1 MEPTTPLKAKSPDEA
16 YPLEPF
22 LAPGLPAGTMIGA
35 GSTDPQYQPG
45 TPEYALRSNDQF
57 RAVNRTLFDTF
68 ESAEKAASTD
78 NAAAVLDRKDE
89 SAKNPVIRSFIS
101 NVKSVLPEGSGAS
114 DAAWYVLNTLR
125 PQVKHD
131 AKYVF
136 GKIRPIIQ
144 AKMAEAKQSGSSFY
158 PADMTN
164 EDILGIAKQA
174 GVDPSV
180 VARMVGEES
189 ELTAR
194 KATKTYTM
202 GVLRPMVDMLDI
214 NSMYGQQVY
223 NDPVKELAGLT
234 GPARRDAFLAMAR
247 WKEYHGESFLG
258 GIVEGISTLIVDA
271 GYAAGGFVE
280 GGIGTMTTLGTG
292 GQYLME
298 NDRTVLSNDW
308 IQKPKEYQDEANSV
322 LQRAHE
328 LAKKY
333 GPELASAAGDEE
345 KFAATLEG
353 RFGQYGDKEEI
364 RTFRRL
370 SELRAEGAYR
380 NQLSVERLANFGE
393 GVLNAVPNMVKLFNS
408 SIDPNSVFFRTE
420 DNIKNNPL
428 NSYLSFQALGV
439 NSVLAP
445 AYEGWVKGTKHYQEM
460 QGERLDKSIDLFLE
474 NYRDMQGDGES
485 VVGFFYRKSA
495 EATEALGGNP
505 VLDPIAKN
513 LGLGSA
519 SEIFRAG
526 QKAAGGMLQEKELI
540 QAAALADPVM
550 TVLGAM
556 KLLGVGAKAAAASKA
571 LNGVRAGLQEVTAEA
586 VALRASANTTSKVFD
601 TAVAELRVQLE
612 AALPGAKFTDDDVIG
627 IAIGDRKSLI
637 GRSASAQVVRKE
649 IGGTIA
655 KNKGLA
661 KRVGDLTKQLD
672 ELPDDVAGIEK
683 LRARPV
689 GGSVITASG
698 YTAQGVSVPFNALAN
713 FLDVESSTA
722 KGFSVRRFLGTA
734 SRKVLSVPVVGSA
747 ATTALIGGFL
757 IGGEI
762 GTAALFS
769 LSAGIG
775 TSTVGFL
782 IRPDTLRLI
791 GGKMAQAGRIQ
802 RAIGANISK
811 GQQYGESTF
820 LRSAMDMEVEARKL
834 FATVPMTK
842 GAVRTAKQEADLAR
856 ATLLA
861 DDAQQLRRLH
871 KSGMEDVMM
880 TASRV
885 VWEDGLVAGGTGAL
899 IAGLNDNDATGAGAG
914 MAIGFSTTFR
924 GLNRLHQVTP
934 KGADPVHARII
945 LGDVATIAQQVKDP
959 VQRANMLAFLGD
971 AGADSAAYIRRAG
984 IVRDLYVSLRGQV
997 RFVRG
1002 TEFEAATIL
1011 TGSPEVEANMVQ
1023 NEAAGIHPGDPVKA
1037 RAYAEER
1044 LAKLKASREAKDRA
1058 TYLKTKVEE
1067 NKVNIDNLNRSM
1079 AAVDAD
1085 IAKQQAIV
1093 DDERVNFTDIK
1104 KADAN
1109 KIQLDKLLQRKS
1121 ELQANLE
1128 VAANQSTVLEGDYG
1142 AALGE
1147 SKVDIPFRPYESR
1160 LMPDGSTARSV
1171 ASGFYVIDG
1180 PQGRSVTVNIDSID
1194 NIAAVSEG
1202 MHALLADSAA
1212 ESLMPEMVR
1221 MLFEETGDSSGR
1233 AVAPAIT
1240 NAILQAYGDSLTPAQ
1255 RARFMAEGQNGIDI
1269 YEKSGKKDI
1278 SAIVDPLREA
1288 MTWMLASV
1296 DMSKRPGYRPDL
1308 ASVASGR
1315 TNMASAT
1322 GWDAVRK
1329 TLFGDRTLSDN
1340 VNTALKN
1347 MFDPVYGSFTRKNAA
1362 HIVSQLEASG
1372 MRFVESGDGTLRG
1385 YFLNENNEIVR
1396 SAVLDAFYDKLIV
1409 KTGGE
1414 GSSRIRPIN
1423 LYDPMIPVEQRI
1435 DFIKRNGL
1443 DWVLDDNGGIMTPE
1457 QIGVKSDGFIRSIED
1472 GLNAI
1477 PEGERGMQVY
1487 TDEKGNVIRTGV
1499 PTQIEIAAIANNP
1512 NVPQSYKDN
1521 LLTVMKTI
1529 GSGEIKSVLSA
1540 EYSNIFSV
1548 NTEALTAHRLRVG
1561 KDIAGKT
1568 ETRNIIPLAF
1578 TMGEAPIYGADGKTV
1593 KVKDPV
1599 TGKMVEAKQ
1608 RVIRLRAF
1616 DSQAFQRSV
1625 NQSFSGGLYVLDDAG
1640 KRSFLKDPEGKD
1652 YTATYLRSLFGTD
1665 ADFHNA
1671 AGLWMQH
1678 YQRAG
1683 ALDPTAGVPMKDGA
1697 PRENNPVS
1705 AEVLDPINPVRGAA
1719 MRDALRVIF
1728 QLESGK
1734 KRLGWVEAN
1743 RQTNTANGF
1752 AIRGTNFPISDF
1764 RLDQFGP
1771 LKENGQSM
1779 PIDLVGVTSGAF
1791 AMGVKGWGS
1800 HKPQIINGVPG
1811 MVVKTVFEA
1820 GTDKF
1825 LQGNDINVTEV
1836 RVHPSLPD
1844 VKVFMGYEVKAGTK
1858 QKIST
1863 IAYTIGDGKIINSNS
1878 SDMRLVM
1885 QEIKKKI
1892 YGREDANYIDSI
1904 LNQWRYDSQ
1913 KPLPGTLAAP
1923 AKVTGPT
1930 DVGVTPKS
1938 GADMI
1943 DTLNGL
1949 YAAEAGGKDIP
1960 PSLRKYL
1967 NEQNV
1972 EADIANGKSLF
1983 MILNDLQTNLKGEM
1997 SRTSSRYSTTE
2008 QDRLRGI
2015 IDHLDTAASLVGS
2028 SSRKYRA
2035 AYEVPTR
2042 DLKTDTIRTVFD
2054 LGRPVN
2060 DVGGWSADGLIANEL
2075 FRVSKEFASDQFKN
2089 NKEYLEAVIAKL
2101 DEEMFNAAD
2110 LEGEP
2115 FRKEMDRLKPAKE
2128 KAERALEKLKK
2139 NSPELW
2145 EAAPADAGAPALEGE
2160 TPVEKFESALK
2171 QKNLRILKYRDDPSG
2186 FEQNGGIVDGGRR
2199 LPTLVVGDT
2208 KVGFTSAGMELV
2220 NNVVQIMDDVDVDA
2234 SGNVIY
2240 TIDRIS
2246 TPSEKRGK
2254 GSASKALSEIT
2265 SAADKAGLTIQLEPT
2280 VMKSL
2285 VGDGA
2290 SLNKAQLI
2298 EWYKKNGFVPR
2309 FEGSD
2314 KILIRTPKEPAPAA
2328 GTQPAATPEQPAG
2341 RDVTPRAGGPGDET
2355 TGRTPAISPKEQAS
2369 QFTEGT
2375 GRDAPYMTPEEIA
2388 RTAEFRVG
2396 PDGKITRITEPEKTE
2411 RQRWQERY
2419 KAILNKRKEEA
2430 AQAKDT
2436 LNENEKRRRA
2446 MVNQVRD
2453 RAAAEIDAIEKRAA
2467 YWRSEAQKQ
2476 AQVDAKAAKAAQKE
2490 ADQLQAQADARRIAF
2505 ERGIGDARATA
2516 DAKNA
2521 QTNKLL
2527 DIALSS
2533 NQPLIAPG
2541 LLLVDA
2547 NRLTVQPFR
2556 MALPTDT
2563 AVTPAATTR
2572 TGILYLRNVS
2582 GFESNVQA
2590 FQQSFFN
2597 YLHGD
2602 AIGRG
2607 QAIAGEAFRGP
2618 MAAQQGIN
2626 LINTRMWVAEKS
2638 GGRLLREYRN
2648 ADKAS
2653 GRDIV
2658 TYKVYGANGML
2669 IKQSNDAADAI
2680 EAISNLEER
2689 FMNTAGIGV
2698 LKPDAAEAAGFMLD
2712 AYTSKPA
2719 TGRPKA
2725 KVQKTEE
2732 DTMRIQNLERY
2743 RGVEA
2748 AR

>member
-22 LAPGLPAGTMIGA
+22 SYKLPDGSEAGAMA
-35 GSTDPQYQPG
+35 SDAQYQPG
-45 TPEYALRSNDQF
+45 TPEYALRSNEQF
-57 RAVNRTLFDTF
+57 KAVNRRLFDSF
-68 ESAEKAASTD
+68 AALDAPLQPTIGEGSYEAPMLAGFYD
-78 NAAAVLDRKDE
+78 NIKGG
-89 SAKNPVIRSFIS
+89 
-101 NVKSVLPEGSGAS
+101 LPEGANSS
-114 DAAWYVLNTLR
+114 QDAAWYVLNTLR

-144 AKMAEAKQSGSSFY
+144 AKMEEAKQSGNSFF

-164 EDILGIAKQA
+164 DDILGLAKQA
-174 GVDPSV
+174 GVDPWV

-189 ELTAR
+189 EVNSR

-234 GPARRDAFLAMAR
+234 GQARRDAFLAMAR

-258 GIVEGISTLIVDA
+258 GMVEGISTLIVDA

-280 GGIGTMTTLGTG
+280 GSFGTMVALGTG
-292 GQYLME
+292 GQVMME
-298 NDRTVLSNDW
+298 NGRTVLSDDW

-333 GPELASAAGDEE
+333 GPELAAAAGDEE

-408 SIDPNSVFFRTE
+408 SIDPNSVFFRAE

-428 NSYLSFQALGV
+428 NSYFSFQALGV

-485 VVGFFYRKSA
+485 VVGFFYRKQA
-495 EATEALGGNP
+495 EGIEATLGKG
-505 VLDPIAKN
+505 VL
-513 LGLGSA
+513 
-519 SEIFRAG
+519 SEFYRGG
-526 QKAAGGMLQEKELI
+526 QKASGEIFQEKELI

-550 TVLGAM
+550 TVLGTL
-556 KLLGVGAKAAAASKA
+556 KLLGVGAKAAAAQKA
-571 LNGVRAGLQEVTAEA
+571 LSGVRAGLQEVTAEA

-601 TAVAELRVQLE
+601 TAVAELRAQLE

-637 GRSASAQVVRKE
+637 GQSASAQVVRKE

-655 KNKGLA
+655 KNKSLA

-698 YTAQGVSVPFNALAN
+698 YTAQGVSVPFNAVAN

-722 KGFSVRRFLGTA
+722 KGFTVRRFLGTA
-734 SRKVLSVPVVGSA
+734 SRKVLSGPVVGSA
-747 ATTALIGGFL
+747 ATTALIGAYL
-757 IGGEI
+757 VGGEI
-762 GTAALFS
+762 ATAAMFG

-791 GGKMAQAGRIQ
+791 GGKMAQAGRLQ

-834 FATVPMTK
+834 FATVPMMK
-842 GAVRTAKQEADLAR
+842 GVVRTAEQEANLAK

-861 DDAQQLRRLH
+861 DDAQQLRRLA
-871 KSGMEDVMM
+871 KSGMEDAMM

-971 AGADSAAYIRRAG
+971 AGADSAAYIRRAS
-984 IVRDLYVSLRGQV
+984 IVRDLYVSTRGQV
-997 RFVRG
+997 KFVRG
-1002 TEFEAATIL
+1002 TEFEAATVL
-1011 TGSPEVEANMVQ
+1011 TGSPDVEANMVQ
-1023 NEAAGIHPGDPVKA
+1023 NEAAGIHPGDPAKA
-1037 RAYAEER
+1037 MAYAKER

-1128 VAANQSTVLEGDYG
+1128 VAANQSTILEGDYN

-1147 SKVDIPFRPYESR
+1147 SKSDIPFRPYESR

-1221 MLFEETGDSSGR
+1221 MLFDQTGDSSGR

-1255 RARFMAEGQNGIDI
+1255 RAKFMAEGQNGIDI
-1269 YEKSGKKDI
+1269 YEKSGRKDI

-1329 TLFGDRTLSDN
+1329 TLFGNRTLSDN

-1414 GSSRIRPIN
+1414 GSARIRPIN

-1443 DWVLDDNGGIMTPE
+1443 DWVLDDKGGIMTPE

-1548 NTEALTAHRLRVG
+1548 NTEALTAHRLRIG

-1593 KVKDPV
+1593 KIKDPV

-1640 KRSFLKDPEGKD
+1640 KRSFLKDPEGKE

-1683 ALDPTAGVPMKDGA
+1683 ALDPTASVPMKDGA

-1719 MRDALRVIF
+1719 MRDALRIIF

-1800 HKPQIINGVPG
+1800 QKPQMINGVPG

-1820 GTDKF
+1820 GENKF
-1825 LQGNDINVTEV
+1825 LGGNDINVTEV

-1885 QEIKKKI
+1885 KEIKKKV
-1892 YGREDANYIDSI
+1892 YGREDATYIDSI

-1923 AKVTGPT
+1923 AKATGPMDI
-1930 DVGVTPKS
+1930 DVAPKS

-1967 NEQNV
+1967 NEQNI

-1983 MILNDLQTNLKGEM
+1983 MILNDLKTNLKGEM

-2015 IDHLDTAASLVGS
+2015 IDHLDTATSLVGA

-2060 DVGGWSADGLIANEL
+2060 GVGGWSADGLIANEL
-2075 FRVSKEFASDQFKN
+2075 FRISKEFSSDQFKN
-2089 NKEYLEAVIAKL
+2089 NKEYLEAVVAKL

-2110 LEGEP
+2110 LEGEA
-2115 FRKEMDRLKPAKE
+2115 FGKEMDRLKPAKE

-2145 EAAPADAGAPALEGE
+2145 EAAPDAAGASPA
-2160 TPVEKFESALK
+2160 VAL
-2171 QKNLRILKYRDDPSG
+2171 
-2186 FEQNGGIVDGGRR
+2186 
-2199 LPTLVVGDT
+2199 
-2208 KVGFTSAGMELV
+2208 
-2220 NNVVQIMDDVDVDA
+2220 
-2234 SGNVIY
+2234 
-2240 TIDRIS
+2240 
-2246 TPSEKRGK
+2246 
-2254 GSASKALSEIT
+2254 
-2265 SAADKAGLTIQLEPT
+2265 
-2280 VMKSL
+2280 
-2285 VGDGA
+2285 
-2290 SLNKAQLI
+2290 
-2298 EWYKKNGFVPR
+2298 
-2309 FEGSD
+2309 
-2314 KILIRTPKEPAPAA
+2314 
-2328 GTQPAATPEQPAG
+2328 TPEQRTRLKKPFEELQINRHGWRDDAFVVAVGHNPATDSSFSLTTVGDKFQAHGMIRAAEPNATLRAVFKLFDEGIDSERAFHTAPYRFPEGTSSETRAVAGAGLGTGGGEAFKDGPITLVGKYGKDINTTADIGFVIVNDGAFKDPNAAVALLKDRLPEGVQVIKMSEEAKYLVAPAEGSAQG

-2388 RTAEFRVG
+2388 RTLEFRVG
-2396 PDGKITRITEPEKTE
+2396 PDGKITRITEGEKTE

-2430 AQAKDT
+2430 AQAQAT

-2467 YWRSEAQKQ
+2467 YWRSEAQKK
-2476 AQVDAKAAKAAQKE
+2476 AKADAKAAYEAQKE
-2490 ADQLQAQADARRIAF
+2490 ADKLQAQADARRIAF

-2521 QTNKLL
+2521 QTNKLI

-2597 YLHGD
+2597 YLHGE

-2669 IKQSNDAADAI
+2669 IKQSNDAADAV

-2698 LKPDAAEAAGFMLD
+2698 LKPDALEAAGLMLD

-2719 TGRPKA
+2719 TGRPKS

-2732 DTMRIQNLERY
+2732 DTIRIQNLERY
-2743 RGVEA
+2743 RGVKEA
-2748 AR
+2748 R

>member
-22 LAPGLPAGTMIGA
+22 SYKLPDGSQAGAMSSDA
-35 GSTDPQYQPG
+35 QYQPG
-45 TPEYALRSNDQF
+45 TPEYALRSNEQF
-57 RAVNRTLFDTF
+57 KAVNRTLFDTF
-68 ESAEKAASTD
+68 EKAEYAGSSD
-78 NAAAVLDRKDE
+78 AAAVLDRKDE
-89 SAKNPVIRSFIS
+89 SAKNPAIRSFIS
-101 NVKSVLPEGSGAS
+101 NVKTALPEGSGAS

-144 AKMAEAKQSGSSFY
+144 AKMEEAKQSGNSFF

-164 EDILGIAKQA
+164 EDILGLAKQA
-174 GVDPSV
+174 GVDPWV
-180 VARMVGEES
+180 VARMVGEEG
-189 ELTAR
+189 ELDVR

-292 GQYLME
+292 GQYLMKNE
-298 NDRTVLSNDW
+298 QMVLSNDW

-333 GPELASAAGDEE
+333 GPELAAAAGDEE

-393 GVLNAVPNMVKLFNS
+393 GVLNAAPNMVKLFNS
-408 SIDPNSVFFRTE
+408 SIDPNSVFFRAE

-428 NSYLSFQALGV
+428 NSYFALQALGV

-571 LNGVRAGLQEVTAEA
+571 LSGVRAGLQEVTAEA

-612 AALPGAKFTDDDVIG
+612 AALPGAKFTDDDIIG

-698 YTAQGVSVPFNALAN
+698 YTAQGVSVPFNAVAN

-722 KGFSVRRFLGTA
+722 KGFTVRRFLGTA
-734 SRKVLSVPVVGSA
+734 SRKVLSGPVVGSA
-747 ATTALIGGFL
+747 ATTALIGAYL
-757 IGGEI
+757 VGGEI
-762 GTAALFS
+762 ATAAMFG

-791 GGKMAQAGRIQ
+791 GGKMAQAGRLQ
-802 RAIGANISK
+802 RAIGANIAK

-880 TASRV
+880 NVSRV

-934 KGADPVHARII
+934 KGADPIHARII

-984 IVRDLYVSLRGQV
+984 IVRDLYVSIRGQV
-997 RFVRG
+997 KFVRG
-1002 TEFEAATIL
+1002 TEFEAATVL
-1011 TGSPEVEANMVQ
+1011 TGSPDVEANMVR
-1023 NEAAGIHPGDPVKA
+1023 NEAAGIHPGDPAKA

-1128 VAANQSTVLEGDYG
+1128 VAANQSIVLEGDYG

-1221 MLFEETGDSSGR
+1221 MLFDPTGDSSGR

-1255 RARFMAEGQNGIDI
+1255 RAKFMAEGQNGIDI

-1278 SAIVDPLREA
+1278 SAIVEPLREA

-1414 GSSRIRPIN
+1414 GSARIRPIN

-1443 DWVLDDNGGIMTPE
+1443 DWVLDDKGGIMTPE

-1683 ALDPTAGVPMKDGA
+1683 ALDPTASVPMKDGA

-1820 GTDKF
+1820 GADKF

-1923 AKVTGPT
+1923 AKATGPT
-1930 DVGVTPKS
+1930 NVDVAPKS

-1983 MILNDLQTNLKGEM
+1983 MILNDLKTNLKGEM
-1997 SRTSSRYSTTE
+1997 SRYSARHSTTE
-2008 QDRLRGI
+2008 QDRLRGV
-2015 IDHLDTAASLVGS
+2015 IDHLDTATSLVGA

-2042 DLKTDTIRTVFD
+2042 DLKTDTIRTVFE
-2054 LGRPVN
+2054 LGSPTN
-2060 DVGGWSADGLIANEL
+2060 GSGGWSADGLIANEL
-2075 FRVSKEFASDQFKN
+2075 FTVSKEFGSDQFTN
-2089 NKEYLEAVIAKL
+2089 NRQYLEAVIEKL
-2101 DEEMFNAAD
+2101 ETQLNAAEN
-2110 LEGEP
+2110 LESLDAYKVEKERIEP
-2115 FRKEMDRLKPAKE
+2115 ALRAS
-2128 KAERALEKLKK
+2128 ERALEKLKK

-2145 EAAPADAGAPALEGE
+2145 EAAPADAGAPTAALEGE

-2171 QKNLRILKYRDDPSG
+2171 QKNLSILKYRDDPSG
-2186 FEQNGGIVDGGRR
+2186 FEQKGGIVDGGRR

-2290 SLNKAQLI
+2290 SLDKAQLI

-2314 KILIRTPKEPAPAA
+2314 KILIRAPKEIAPVTE
-2328 GTQPAATPEQPAG
+2328 TQPAAAPDQPAG
-2341 RDVTPRAGGPGDET
+2341 RDVTPRAGEAPE
-2355 TGRTPAISPKEQAS
+2355 
-2369 QFTEGT
+2369 
-2375 GRDAPYMTPEEIA
+2375 APYMTPEEIA

-2419 KAILNKRKEEA
+2419 KAILNKQKEAA

-2467 YWRSEAQKQ
+2467 YWRSEAQKK
-2476 AQVDAKAAKAAQKE
+2476 AKADAKAAYEAQKE
-2490 ADQLQAQADARRIAF
+2490 ADKLQAQADARRIAF

-2521 QTNKLL
+2521 TTNKLI

-2563 AVTPAATTR
+2563 AVTPSATTR

-2597 YLHGD
+2597 YLHGE

-2680 EAISNLEER
+2680 EAIKNLEER

-2698 LKPDAAEAAGFMLD
+2698 LKPDALESAGLMLD

-2719 TGRPKA
+2719 TGRPKS

>member
-57 RAVNRTLFDTF
+57 KAVNRTLFDTF
-68 ESAEKAASTD
+68 EKVELAASPND
-78 NAAAVLDRKDE
+78 AAAILDRKDE
-89 SAKNPVIRSFIS
+89 SAKNPVIRSFIN
-101 NVKSVLPEGSGAS
+101 NVKTVLPEGSNSS

-144 AKMAEAKQSGSSFY
+144 AKMDEADKAGSSFY

-164 EDILGIAKQA
+164 EDILGLAKQA

-180 VARMVGEES
+180 IARMVGEEG
-189 ELTAR
+189 ELNAR

-214 NSMYGQQVY
+214 NSMFGQQVY
-223 NDPVKELAGLT
+223 NDPIRELAGL
-234 GPARRDAFLAMAR
+234 PRPLQRKAFLAMAR

-258 GIVEGISTLIVDA
+258 GMVEGISTLIVDA

-280 GGIGTMTTLGTG
+280 GSVGALTTFGSE

-298 NDRTVLSNDW
+298 SGKVVLSDSW

-322 LQRAHE
+322 LLRAHE

-408 SIDPNSVFFRTE
+408 SIDPNSVFFRAE

-428 NSYLSFQALGV
+428 SSYFTLQAYGV
-439 NSVLAP
+439 NSVFAP

-485 VVGFFYRKSA
+485 VVGFFYRKQA
-495 EATEALGGNP
+495 EGIEATIGKG
-505 VLDPIAKN
+505 VL
-513 LGLGSA
+513 
-519 SEIFRAG
+519 SEFYRGG

-550 TVLGAM
+550 TVLGTL
-556 KLLGVGAKAAAASKA
+556 KLLGVGAKAATAQKA
-571 LNGVRAGLQEVTAEA
+571 LSGVRAGLQEVTAEA

-612 AALPGAKFTDDDVIG
+612 AALPGAKFTDDDIIG
-627 IAIGDRKSLI
+627 IAIGDRKSII
-637 GRSASAQVVRKE
+637 GKSASAQVVRKE

-655 KNKGLA
+655 KNKSLA

-698 YTAQGVSVPFNALAN
+698 YTAQGVSVPFNAVAN
-713 FLDVESSTA
+713 FLDVEASTA
-722 KGFSVRRFLGTA
+722 KGFTVRRFLGTA
-734 SRKVLSVPVVGSA
+734 SRKVLSGPVVGSA
-747 ATTALIGGFL
+747 AASALVGAYL
-757 IGGEI
+757 AGGEFA
-762 GTAALFS
+762 TAALFG
-769 LSAGIG
+769 LSAGAG
-775 TSTVGFL
+775 TSTVGWL

-791 GGKMAQAGRIQ
+791 GGKMAQAGRLQ
-802 RAIGANISK
+802 RAIGDNISK

-834 FATVPMTK
+834 FATVPMMK

-871 KSGMEDVMM
+871 KSGIEDVMM

-885 VWEDGLVAGGTGAL
+885 AWEDGLIAGGTGFL

-914 MAIGFSTTFR
+914 MAIGFSTIFR

-984 IVRDLYVSLRGQV
+984 IVRDLYVSTRGQV
-997 RFVRG
+997 KFVRG

-1011 TGSPEVEANMVQ
+1011 TGSPDVEANMVQ
-1023 NEAAGIHPGDPVKA
+1023 NEAAGIHPGDPAKA
-1037 RAYAEER
+1037 KAYAEER

-1058 TYLKTKVEE
+1058 THLKTKVEE

-1093 DDERVNFTDIK
+1093 DDEKVNFTDIK

-1128 VAANQSTVLEGDYG
+1128 VAANQSTVLEGDYN

-1147 SKVDIPFRPYESR
+1147 SKSDIPFRPYESR

-1221 MLFEETGDSSGR
+1221 MLFDETGDQSSGR
-1233 AVAPAIT
+1233 AVSPGVTDAI
-1240 NAILQAYGDSLTPAQ
+1240 IQAYGDSLTPAQ
-1255 RARFMAEGQNGIDI
+1255 RAKFLAEYRNGLDI
-1269 YEKSGKKDI
+1269 YEKSGKNKYARNDI
-1278 SAIVDPLREA
+1278 SAIVEPLREA

-1329 TLFGDRTLSDN
+1329 TLFGNRTLSDN

-1347 MFDPVYGSFTRKNAA
+1347 MFDPVYGSLTRKNAA

-1414 GSSRIRPIN
+1414 GSALIRPIN

-1443 DWVLDDNGGIMTPE
+1443 DWVLDDKGGIMTPE

-1578 TMGEAPIYGADGKTV
+1578 TMGEAPIYGADGRAV
-1593 KVKDPV
+1593 KIKDPV

-1616 DSQAFQRSV
+1616 DAQAFQRSV

-1640 KRSFLKDPEGKD
+1640 KRSFLKDPEGKE

-1683 ALDPTAGVPMKDGA
+1683 ALDPTAGVPMKDGS

-1779 PIDLVGVTSGAF
+1779 PIDLVGVTSGEF

-1820 GTDKF
+1820 GENKF
-1825 LQGNDINVTEV
+1825 LGGNDINVTEV

-1844 VKVFMGYEVKAGTK
+1844 VKVFLGYEVAAGTN
-1858 QKIST
+1858 QKRKSIG
-1863 IAYTIGDGKIINSNS
+1863 YTIGDGKIINSNS

-1885 QEIKKKI
+1885 QEIKRKI

-1923 AKVTGPT
+1923 AAT
-1930 DVGVTPKS
+1930 
-1938 GADMI
+1938 
-1943 DTLNGL
+1943 
-1949 YAAEAGGKDIP
+1949 
-1960 PSLRKYL
+1960 
-1967 NEQNV
+1967 
-1972 EADIANGKSLF
+1972 
-1983 MILNDLQTNLKGEM
+1983 
-1997 SRTSSRYSTTE
+1997 
-2008 QDRLRGI
+2008 
-2015 IDHLDTAASLVGS
+2015 
-2028 SSRKYRA
+2028 
-2035 AYEVPTR
+2035 
-2042 DLKTDTIRTVFD
+2042 
-2054 LGRPVN
+2054 
-2060 DVGGWSADGLIANEL
+2060 
-2075 FRVSKEFASDQFKN
+2075 
-2089 NKEYLEAVIAKL
+2089 
-2101 DEEMFNAAD
+2101 
-2110 LEGEP
+2110 
-2115 FRKEMDRLKPAKE
+2115 
-2128 KAERALEKLKK
+2128 
-2139 NSPELW
+2139 
-2145 EAAPADAGAPALEGE
+2145 EAAPAAG
-2160 TPVEKFESALK
+2160 
-2171 QKNLRILKYRDDPSG
+2171 
-2186 FEQNGGIVDGGRR
+2186 GGIDVKPVSIPYTTKTQAGVGQPVQTQSGTADIIRFGNPGDDRLAVVRNINGVNVPFYLSTGKGGKTDVPAGKWYPFFGFSEGGWINKTGGNEMVNYQGSQALRSVAEGLDSTIGDIR
-2199 LPTLVVGDT
+2199 GDT
-2208 KVGFTSAGMELV
+2208 GKYTKAPFSGLSFLNEGLNPVNYDTPNATELV
-2220 NNVVQIMDDVDVDA
+2220 KANIKSVL
-2234 SGNVIY
+2234 
-2240 TIDRIS
+2240 DRI
-2246 TPSEKRGK
+2246 EAGK
-2254 GSASKALSEIT
+2254 
-2265 SAADKAGLTIQLEPT
+2265 
-2280 VMKSL
+2280 
-2285 VGDGA
+2285 
-2290 SLNKAQLI
+2290 
-2298 EWYKKNGFVPR
+2298 
-2309 FEGSD
+2309 
-2314 KILIRTPKEPAPAA
+2314 PKPAA
-2328 GTQPAATPEQPAG
+2328 AEQGAAQG

-2375 GRDAPYMTPEEIA
+2375 GRDVPYMTPEEIA
-2388 RTAEFRVG
+2388 RTSEFRVG
-2396 PDGKITRITEPEKTE
+2396 PDGKITRITEGEKTE

-2436 LNENEKRRRA
+2436 LNENEKKRRA

-2467 YWRSEAQKQ
+2467 YWRSQAQKQ
-2476 AQVDAKAAKAAQKE
+2476 AQADAKAAKAAQKE

-2521 QTNKLL
+2521 TTNKLI

-2563 AVTPAATTR
+2563 AVTPSATTR

-2582 GFESNVQA
+2582 GFESNIQA

-2597 YLHGD
+2597 YLHGE

-2669 IKQSNDAADAI
+2669 IKQSNDAADAV
-2680 EAISNLEER
+2680 EAINNLEER

-2698 LKPDAAEAAGFMLD
+2698 LKPDALESAGLMLD

>member
-57 RAVNRTLFDTF
+57 KAVNRTLFDTF
-68 ESAEKAASTD
+68 EKAELAASPND
-78 NAAAVLDRKDE
+78 AAAILDRKDE
-89 SAKNPVIRSFIS
+89 NAKNPVIRSFIS
-101 NVKSVLPEGSGAS
+101 NVKTVLPEGSNSS

-144 AKMAEAKQSGSSFY
+144 AKMAEADKAGSSFY

-164 EDILGIAKQA
+164 EDILGLAKQA

-180 VARMVGEES
+180 IARMVGEEG
-189 ELTAR
+189 ELNAR

-214 NSMYGQQVY
+214 NSMFGQQVY
-223 NDPVKELAGLT
+223 NDPIRELAGL
-234 GPARRDAFLAMAR
+234 PRPLQRKAFLAMAR
-247 WKEYHGESFLG
+247 WKEYHTESFLG
-258 GIVEGISTLIVDA
+258 GMVEGISTLIVDA

-280 GGIGTMTTLGTG
+280 GSVGALTTFGSE

-298 NDRTVLSNDW
+298 SGKVVLSDSW

-322 LQRAHE
+322 LLRAHE

-393 GVLNAVPNMVKLFNS
+393 GVLNAAPNMVKLFNS
-408 SIDPNSVFFRTE
+408 SIDPNSVFFRAE

-428 NSYLSFQALGV
+428 SSYYTLQTTGV
-439 NSVLAP
+439 SSVFAP

-485 VVGFFYRKSA
+485 VVGFFYRNQA
-495 EATEALGGNP
+495 EGIEATIGKG
-505 VLDPIAKN
+505 VL
-513 LGLGSA
+513 
-519 SEIFRAG
+519 SEFYRGG
-526 QKAAGGMLQEKELI
+526 QKAAGEMMQEKELI

-550 TVLGAM
+550 TVLGTL
-556 KLLGVGAKAAAASKA
+556 KLLGVGAKAAAAQKA

-612 AALPGAKFTDDDVIG
+612 AALPGAKFTDDDIIG
-627 IAIGDRKSLI
+627 IAIGDRKSII
-637 GRSASAQVVRKE
+637 GKSASAQVVRKE

-655 KNKGLA
+655 KNKSLA

-698 YTAQGVSVPFNALAN
+698 YTAQGVSVPFNAVAN
-713 FLDVESSTA
+713 FLDVEASTA
-722 KGFSVRRFLGTA
+722 KGFTVRRFLGTA
-734 SRKVLSVPVVGSA
+734 SRKVLSGPVVGSA
-747 ATTALIGGFL
+747 AASALVGAYL
-757 IGGEI
+757 AGGEFA
-762 GTAALFS
+762 TAALFG
-769 LSAGIG
+769 LSAGAG
-775 TSTVGFL
+775 TSTVGWL

-791 GGKMAQAGRIQ
+791 GGKMAQAGRLQ

-834 FATVPMTK
+834 FATVPMMK
-842 GAVRTAKQEADLAR
+842 GVVRTAKQEADLAR

-871 KSGMEDVMM
+871 KSGIEDVMM

-885 VWEDGLVAGGTGAL
+885 AWEDGLIAGGTGFL

-914 MAIGFSTTFR
+914 MAIGFSTIFR

-984 IVRDLYVSLRGQV
+984 IVRDLYVSTRGQV
-997 RFVRG
+997 KFVRG

-1011 TGSPEVEANMVQ
+1011 TGSPDVEANMVQ
-1023 NEAAGIHPGDPVKA
+1023 NEAAGIHPGDPAKA
-1037 RAYAEER
+1037 KAYAEER

-1093 DDERVNFTDIK
+1093 DDEKVNFTDIK

-1128 VAANQSTVLEGDYG
+1128 VAANQSTVLEGDYN

-1147 SKVDIPFRPYESR
+1147 SKSDIPFRPYESR

-1221 MLFEETGDSSGR
+1221 MLFDETGDQSSGR
-1233 AVAPAIT
+1233 AVPAGVT
-1240 NAILQAYGDSLTPAQ
+1240 NAIIQAYGDSLTPAQ
-1255 RARFMAEGQNGIDI
+1255 RAKFLAEYQNGLDI
-1269 YEKSGKKDI
+1269 YEKSGKNKYARNDI
-1278 SAIVDPLREA
+1278 SAIVEPLREA
-1288 MTWMLASV
+1288 MTWMLASI

-1329 TLFGDRTLSDN
+1329 TLFGNRTLSDN

-1414 GSSRIRPIN
+1414 GSALIRPIN

-1443 DWVLDDNGGIMTPE
+1443 DWVLDDKGGIMTPE

-1578 TMGEAPIYGADGKTV
+1578 TMGEAPIYGADGRAV
-1593 KVKDPV
+1593 KIKDPV

-1608 RVIRLRAF
+1608 RVIRLRGF
-1616 DSQAFQRSV
+1616 DVQAFQRSV

-1640 KRSFLKDPEGKD
+1640 KRSFLKDPEGKE

-1683 ALDPTAGVPMKDGA
+1683 ALDPTAGVPMKDGS

-1820 GTDKF
+1820 GENKF
-1825 LQGNDINVTEV
+1825 LGGNDISVTEV

-1844 VKVFMGYEVKAGTK
+1844 VKVFMGYEINESTK

-1885 QEIKKKI
+1885 QEIKRKI

-1913 KPLPGTLAAP
+1913 KPLPGTLAQAP
-1923 AKVTGPT
+1923 KAQSNLFLTERV
-1930 DVGVTPKS
+1930 
-1938 GADMI
+1938 ADI
-1943 DTLNGL
+1943 NDFNGIINGL
-1949 YAAEAGGKDIP
+1949 YKEQGGKIP
-1960 PSLRKYL
+1960 PSLAKYIAD
-1967 NEQNV
+1967 
-1972 EADIANGKSLF
+1972 EAPVIVANGGTPSEV
-1983 MILNDLQTNLKGEM
+1983 IG
-1997 SRTSSRYSTTE
+1997 
-2008 QDRLRGI
+2008 RLIEKAQNTKR
-2015 IDHLDTAASLVGS
+2015 
-2028 SSRKYRA
+2028 
-2035 AYEVPTR
+2035 
-2042 DLKTDTIRTVFD
+2042 
-2054 LGRPVN
+2054 LG
-2060 DVGGWSADGLIANEL
+2060 GGWSDKMRPIIEHLEELDTTIWKAKSKQTIAYEIPNNTMSLETINNL
-2075 FRVSKEFASDQFKN
+2075 FDLNKFGNKGVVESAAYAFNKENPAGTFKN
-2089 NKEYLEAVIAKL
+2089 NKEYLEAFRKYMEDKGDAIGG
-2101 DEEMFNAAD
+2101 
-2110 LEGEP
+2110 LEGDE
-2115 FRKEMDRLKPAKE
+2115 FTKAQKDWSATMEAIERTERNLKD
-2128 KAERALEKLKK
+2128 KA
-2139 NSPELW
+2139 PQLW
-2145 EAAPADAGAPALEGE
+2145 EAAPAATEA
-2160 TPVEKFESALK
+2160 
-2171 QKNLRILKYRDDPSG
+2171 
-2186 FEQNGGIVDGGRR
+2186 
-2199 LPTLVVGDT
+2199 
-2208 KVGFTSAGMELV
+2208 
-2220 NNVVQIMDDVDVDA
+2220 
-2234 SGNVIY
+2234 
-2240 TIDRIS
+2240 
-2246 TPSEKRGK
+2246 
-2254 GSASKALSEIT
+2254 
-2265 SAADKAGLTIQLEPT
+2265 
-2280 VMKSL
+2280 
-2285 VGDGA
+2285 
-2290 SLNKAQLI
+2290 
-2298 EWYKKNGFVPR
+2298 
-2309 FEGSD
+2309 
-2314 KILIRTPKEPAPAA
+2314 APAA
-2328 GTQPAATPEQPAG
+2328 GGGIDVKPVSIPYTTKTQAGVGQPVQTQSGTADIIRFGNPGDDRLAVVRNINGVNVPFYLSTGKGGKTDVPAGKWYPFFGFSEGGWINKTGGNEMVNYQGSQALRSVAEGLDSTIGDIRGDTGKYTKAPFSGLSFLNEGLNPVNYDTPNATELVKANIKSVLDRIEAGKPKPAVAEQGAAQG

-2388 RTAEFRVG
+2388 RTSEFRVG
-2396 PDGKITRITEPEKTE
+2396 PDGKITRITEGEKTE

-2436 LNENEKRRRA
+2436 LNENEKKRRA

-2467 YWRSEAQKQ
+2467 YWRSQAQKQ
-2476 AQVDAKAAKAAQKE
+2476 AQADAKAAKAAQKE

-2505 ERGIGDARATA
+2505 ERGIGEARETA

-2521 QTNKLL
+2521 TTNKLI

-2563 AVTPAATTR
+2563 AVTPSATTR

-2582 GFESNVQA
+2582 GFESNIQA

-2597 YLHGD
+2597 YLHGE

-2669 IKQSNDAADAI
+2669 IKQSNDAADAV
-2680 EAISNLEER
+2680 EAINNLEER

-2698 LKPDAAEAAGFMLD
+2698 LKPDALESAGLMLD

>member
-22 LAPGLPAGTMIGA
+22 SYKLPDGSQAGAMSSDA
-35 GSTDPQYQPG
+35 QYQPG
-45 TPEYALRSNDQF
+45 TPEYALRSNEQF
-57 RAVNRTLFDTF
+57 KAVNRTLFDTF
-68 ESAEKAASTD
+68 EKAEYAGSSD
-78 NAAAVLDRKDE
+78 AAAVLDRKDE
-89 SAKNPVIRSFIS
+89 SAKNPAIRSFIS
-101 NVKSVLPEGSGAS
+101 NVKTALPEGSGAS

-144 AKMAEAKQSGSSFY
+144 AKMEEAKQSGNSFF

-164 EDILGIAKQA
+164 EDILGLAKQA
-174 GVDPSV
+174 GVDPWV
-180 VARMVGEES
+180 VARMVGEEG
-189 ELTAR
+189 ELDVR

-223 NDPVKELAGLT
+223 NDPIKELAGLT

-280 GGIGTMTTLGTG
+280 GSIGTMTTLGTG

-298 NDRTVLSNDW
+298 NGRTVLSNDW

-333 GPELASAAGDEE
+333 GPELAAAAGDEE

-393 GVLNAVPNMVKLFNS
+393 GVLNAAPNMVKLFNS

-428 NSYLSFQALGV
+428 NSYFALQALGV
-439 NSVLAP
+439 NSVLTP

-495 EATEALGGNP
+495 EITEATIGKG
-505 VLDPIAKN
+505 VL
-513 LGLGSA
+513 
-519 SEIFRAG
+519 SEFYRGG
-526 QKAAGGMLQEKELI
+526 QKASGEMFQEKELI
-540 QAAALADPVM
+540 QASALADPVM
-550 TVLGAM
+550 LVLGSM
-556 KLLGVGAKAAAASKA
+556 KLLGVGAKAAANAKA
-571 LNGVRAGLQEVTAEA
+571 LGGIRAGLQEVTAEA
-586 VALRASANTTSKVFD
+586 SALRASANTTSKVFD
-601 TAVAELRVQLE
+601 TAVADLRVQLE
-612 AALPGAKFTDDDVIG
+612 AAMPGAKFTDDDIIG
-627 IAIGDRKSLI
+627 IAIAQRKDPI
-637 GRSASAQVVRKE
+637 GMSAPAQVVRKE
-649 IGGTIA
+649 IGRTIA

-661 KRVGDLTKQLD
+661 KRVSDLTKQLD

-698 YTAQGVSVPFNALAN
+698 YTAQGVSVPFNAVAN

-722 KGFSVRRFLGTA
+722 KGFTVRRFLGFA
-734 SRKVLSVPVVGSA
+734 SRKVLSAPAVGSA
-747 ATTALIGGFL
+747 AAGALIGAYL
-757 IGGEI
+757 AGGEI
-762 GTAALFS
+762 ATAGLLALGTVA
-769 LSAGIG
+769 G
-775 TSTVGFL
+775 TSSIGFL

-791 GGKMAQAGRIQ
+791 GGKMAQAGRLQ
-802 RAIGANISK
+802 KAIGANIAK

-880 TASRV
+880 NVSRV

-934 KGADPVHARII
+934 KGADPIHARII

-984 IVRDLYVSLRGQV
+984 IVRDLYVSTRGQV
-997 RFVRG
+997 KFVRG
-1002 TEFEAATIL
+1002 TEFEAATVL
-1011 TGSPEVEANMVQ
+1011 TGSPDVEANMVR
-1023 NEAAGIHPGDPVKA
+1023 NEAAGIHPGDPAKA

-1128 VAANQSTVLEGDYG
+1128 VAANQSIVLEGDYG

-1221 MLFEETGDSSGR
+1221 MLFDPTGDSSGR

-1255 RARFMAEGQNGIDI
+1255 RAKFMAEGQNGIDI

-1278 SAIVDPLREA
+1278 SAIVEPLREA

-1414 GSSRIRPIN
+1414 GSARIRPIN

-1443 DWVLDDNGGIMTPE
+1443 DWVLDDKGGIMTPE

-1719 MRDALRVIF
+1719 MRDALRIIF

-1734 KRLGWVEAN
+1734 KRLGWVVAN

-1752 AIRGTNFPISDF
+1752 AIRGTNFSISDF

-1820 GTDKF
+1820 GADKF

-1844 VKVFMGYEVKAGTK
+1844 VKVFMGYEIKAGTK

-1885 QEIKKKI
+1885 QEIKKKV

-1923 AKVTGPT
+1923 AKATGPT
-1930 DVGVTPKS
+1930 NVDVAPKS

-1943 DTLNGL
+1943 STIEGL
-1949 YAAEAGGKDIP
+1949 YAADAGGKDIP

-1983 MILNDLQTNLKGEM
+1983 MILNDLKTNLKGEM
-1997 SRTSSRYSTTE
+1997 DRTSSRYSTTE
-2008 QDRLRGI
+2008 KDRLRGI
-2015 IDHLDTAASLVGS
+2015 IDHLDTATSLVGA

-2054 LGRPVN
+2054 LGRPTN
-2060 DVGGWSADGLIANEL
+2060 GSGGWSADGLIANEL
-2075 FRVSKEFASDQFKN
+2075 FTVSKEFGSDQFTN
-2089 NKEYLEAVIAKL
+2089 NRQYLEAVVEKL
-2101 DEEMFNAAD
+2101 ETQLNAAEN
-2110 LEGEP
+2110 LESLDAYKVEKERIEP
-2115 FRKEMDRLKPAKE
+2115 ALRA
-2128 KAERALEKLKK
+2128 AERALEKLKK

-2145 EAAPADAGAPALEGE
+2145 EAAPDAAGA
-2160 TPVEKFESALK
+2160 
-2171 QKNLRILKYRDDPSG
+2171 
-2186 FEQNGGIVDGGRR
+2186 
-2199 LPTLVVGDT
+2199 
-2208 KVGFTSAGMELV
+2208 
-2220 NNVVQIMDDVDVDA
+2220 
-2234 SGNVIY
+2234 
-2240 TIDRIS
+2240 
-2246 TPSEKRGK
+2246 
-2254 GSASKALSEIT
+2254 
-2265 SAADKAGLTIQLEPT
+2265 
-2280 VMKSL
+2280 
-2285 VGDGA
+2285 
-2290 SLNKAQLI
+2290 
-2298 EWYKKNGFVPR
+2298 
-2309 FEGSD
+2309 
-2314 KILIRTPKEPAPAA
+2314 APAVA
-2328 GTQPAATPEQPAG
+2328 LTPEQRTRLKSPFEELPIDRHGWRDDAFVVAIGHNPATDSSFSLTTVGDKFQAHGMIRNAEPNSALRAVFKLFDEGIDSERAFHTAPYRFPEGTSSETRAGAGAGLGTGGGEAFKDGPITLVGKYGKDINTTADIGFVIVNDGAFKDPNAAVALLKDRLPEGVQVIKMSEEAKYLVAPAEGSARG

-2355 TGRTPAISPKEQAS
+2355 TGRTPAVSPKEQAS

-2388 RTAEFRVG
+2388 RTSEFRVG
-2396 PDGKITRITEPEKTE
+2396 PDGKITRITEGEKTE

-2467 YWRSEAQKQ
+2467 YWRSEAQKK
-2476 AQVDAKAAKAAQKE
+2476 AKADAKAAYEAQKE
-2490 ADQLQAQADARRIAF
+2490 ADKLQAQADARRIAF

-2521 QTNKLL
+2521 TTNKLI

-2563 AVTPAATTR
+2563 AVTPSATTR

-2597 YLHGD
+2597 YLHGE

-2669 IKQSNDAADAI
+2669 IKQSNDAADAV
-2680 EAISNLEER
+2680 EAISNLEQR
-2689 FMNTAGIGV
+2689 FMNTTGIGV
-2698 LKPDAAEAAGFMLD
+2698 LKPDALESAGLMLD

-2719 TGRPKA
+2719 TGRPKS